1 MKKGKLLGVLMAMAV
16 GLQVSSP
23 VTFAETNSETD
34 PFIRGVDVSTLDMLE
49 KLGAHYYENGKEGD
63 ALGILHN
70 NGANYVRLKIWVD
83 PYDKD
88 GNPYGGGNNDFE
100 TTLSLAKRAK
110 EQGMGILIDFH
121 LSDFGQIRQTR

>member
-49 KLGAHYYENGKEGD
+49 KLGAHYCERK
-63 ALGILHN
+63 
-70 NGANYVRLKIWVD
+70 
-83 PYDKD
+83 
-88 GNPYGGGNNDFE
+88 
-100 TTLSLAKRAK
+100 
-110 EQGMGILIDFH
+110 
-121 LSDFGQIRQTR
+121 